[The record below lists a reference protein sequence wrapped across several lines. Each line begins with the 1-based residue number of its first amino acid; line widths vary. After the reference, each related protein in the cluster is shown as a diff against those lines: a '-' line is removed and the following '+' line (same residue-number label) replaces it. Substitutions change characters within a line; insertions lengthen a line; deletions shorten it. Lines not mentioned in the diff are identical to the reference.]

1 MLGTSTNTD
10 LLVNGAAVTASGRLR
25 NITVSDGTLAPG
37 PGRATLTVAEVDF
50 TGGRLECE
58 IDATDSDRL
67 IITGPGDTCDFSGA
81 AELALLS
88 PASLPPGTARTIID
102 VQGSSPVRPFRLHP
116 EASTLIAPGGQRYRI
131 NYAAGDG
138 NECTLTALAPAPP
151 PDLRFT
157 EITTTDDLNE
167 GIRSLHLTV
176 SGGEGAIGLGIPF
189 ETSTDAFDF

>member
-88 PASLPPGTARTIID
+88 PASLPP
-102 VQGSSPVRPFRLHP
+102 
-116 EASTLIAPGGQRYRI
+116 
-131 NYAAGDG
+131 
-138 NECTLTALAPAPP
+138 
-151 PDLRFT
+151 
-157 EITTTDDLNE
+157 
-167 GIRSLHLTV
+167 
-176 SGGEGAIGLGIPF
+176 
-189 ETSTDAFDF
+189 

>member
-1 MLGTSTNTD
+1 
-10 LLVNGAAVTASGRLR
+10 
-25 NITVSDGTLAPG
+25 
-37 PGRATLTVAEVDF
+37 
-50 TGGRLECE
+50 
-58 IDATDSDRL
+58 
-67 IITGPGDTCDFSGA
+67 
-81 AELALLS
+81 
-88 PASLPPGTARTIID
+88 